1 LFIGLVS
8 AVAAVS
14 SGAGAVAATT
24 GAIPRPG
31 DWEGMGPRGLPI
43 SFELVRRH
51 GHLVAT
57 ALAAGYPASC
67 PAVKRDAAAV
77 PLVNPAYAGP
87 GSGAV
92 PVGAQAALS
101 GRIPRSAR
109 LAILRGHFSSVGT
122 GTFSVPIRKKLG
134 CGWPG
139 RTVTWIVHRATR
151 VRIGDGTWTGPLTS
165 PGLINGN
172 VRLVVGARGRAID
185 SFTSFFTC
193 ITDTQQGNTNFRAV
207 PAFEFIRP
215 GGSFYSPLNGG
226 LVRGHRTTWSG
237 KFSPAGGLSGTL
249 TIFDDCTG
257 KLVRAHFSATR
268 TKPA

>member
-1 LFIGLVS
+1 
-8 AVAAVS
+8 
-14 SGAGAVAATT
+14 
-24 GAIPRPG
+24 
-31 DWEGMGPRGLPI
+31 
-43 SFELVRRH
+43 
-51 GHLVAT
+51 
-57 ALAAGYPASC
+57 
-67 PAVKRDAAAV
+67 
-77 PLVNPAYAGP
+77 
-87 GSGAV
+87 
-92 PVGAQAALS
+92 LS

-109 LAILRGHFSSVGT
+109 LAILRGRFSSADT

-134 CGWPG
+134 CGWPD
-139 RTVTWIVHRATR
+139 RTLTWSVHRAKR
-151 VRIGDGTWTGPLTS
+151 ERIGDGTWTGPLTS

-172 VRLVVGARGRAID
+172 VRLVVGARGRAVD

-237 KFSPAGGLSGTL
+237 RFSPAGGLSGTL

-257 KLVRAHFSATR
+257 KLVSAHFSATR